1 MTRCIYIPGVERW
14 VSLGAYM
21 RAVKTA
27 KANPDE
33 QFKQGITCWWPCTGR
48 EIVAQFLDG
57 VHDRINQAVPVTK
70 RGMN

>member
-33 QFKQGITCWWPCTGR
+33 QFKQGITCW
-48 EIVAQFLDG
+48 
-57 VHDRINQAVPVTK
+57 
-70 RGMN
+70 